1 MNEWTT
7 IVNGS
12 VTLRYNG
19 VALQLCDTAQGD
31 VLITLG
37 AERLP
42 DLRAALEGLVAAL
55 EAQP

>member
-1 MNEWTT
+1 MSEWVT
-7 IVNGS
+7 IVSGS

-19 VALQLCDTAQGD
+19 VALQLCDTARGD

-42 DLRAALEGLVAAL
+42 DLRAALEGLATAL
-55 EAQP
+55 EGTK